1 MYEGLEGFNTLKT
14 KQFDKLQPNEK
25 IMLTE
30 MAFNMG
36 TSVNQFKNFMT
47 AMANSDYKGMAALNH
62 KTGQPEYHRKETHKS
77 GKYLPGLHT
86 RNNDFYKTFIA
97 PNLDTSNL

>member
-47 AMANSDYKGMAALNH
+47 AMANSDYKGMAAINH
-62 KTGQPEYHRKETHKS
+62 KTGQPEYHREVKKGFS
-77 GKYLPGLHT
+77 GLEN

-97 PNLDTSNL
+97 PNLDKSNL